1 MKGGFE
7 LHNVDFDKFALCS
20 SPNGVVLRF
29 CHRVSKISASIS
41 LDVLHIA
48 IILQLIVM
56 LMMPFLLTKN

>member
-1 MKGGFE
+1 MKGCFE

-20 SPNGVVLRF
+20 LPNGVVLRF
-29 CHRVSKISASIS
+29 CQGVSKISALIS

-56 LMMPFLLTKN
+56 LMMPFLPTNS